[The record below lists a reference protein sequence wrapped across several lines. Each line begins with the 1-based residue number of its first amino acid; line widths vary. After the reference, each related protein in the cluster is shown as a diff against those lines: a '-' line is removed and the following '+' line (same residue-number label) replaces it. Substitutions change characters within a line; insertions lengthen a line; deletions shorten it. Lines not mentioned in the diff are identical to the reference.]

1 MNKKVKGNEAWT
13 MDEMNNLTAEH
24 SNSKN
29 QNSIR
34 YWKSIH
40 QNYCLLFH
48 LLFQLLE
55 SSINRI
61 KANPFEDFSKEIT
74 PIPVVWLIS
83 LVEWDLVL
91 IDMPAMHTDNKL
103 RKVTIMVLIIVGS
116 GMTWR
121 KWRHTWWL
129 TFRRLLHLAYPLF
142 YSLESAWNRVT
153 NRIIEF
159 ERK

>member
-1 MNKKVKGNEAWT
+1 
-13 MDEMNNLTAEH
+13 MDDMNNLTAEH

-55 SSINRI
+55 SSIHRI
-61 KANPFEDFSKEIT
+61 KTNPFEDFTKEIT

-103 RKVTIMVLIIVGS
+103 RKVTIIVLIIVGS
-116 GMTWR
+116 EMTWR
-121 KWRHTWWL
+121 KRRHTWWL
-129 TFRRLLHLAYPLF
+129 TFRRLWHLAYPLF

-153 NRIIEF
+153 NRHSEF